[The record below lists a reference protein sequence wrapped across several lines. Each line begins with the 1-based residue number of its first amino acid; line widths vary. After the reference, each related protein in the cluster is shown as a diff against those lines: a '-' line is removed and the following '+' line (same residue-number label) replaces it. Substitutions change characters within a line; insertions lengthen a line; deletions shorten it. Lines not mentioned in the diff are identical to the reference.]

1 MTGRRVIGGIGVAA
15 IAFGGLQVLLNLE
28 AASPFGLAAF
38 LVAVVILDDLVLM
51 PLALAAGWLVGRAVP
66 PAARSSVRVALIV
79 FAGLLLV
86 GLPFALSPSRDG
98 ESGTLLTEP
107 YMRNLAVLATIIATG
122 LALDLVR
129 RRARRG
135 RSRGATANGT
145 TASPD

>member
-1 MTGRRVIGGIGVAA
+1 MSGRRVVGGIGVAA

-98 ESGTLLTEP
+98 ESGTLLTQP
-107 YMRNLAVLATIIATG
+107 YVRNLGVLAAIIATG

-129 RRARRG
+129 RRARRA
-135 RSRGATANGT
+135 REDRATATGT
-145 TASPD
+145 TPSLE

>member
-66 PAARSSVRVALIV
+66 PSARSSVRVALIV

-107 YMRNLAVLATIIATG
+107 YVRNLAVLAAIIATG

-129 RRARRG
+129 RRVRRAPEDT
-135 RSRGATANGT
+135 ATANRT
-145 TASPD
+145 TPSLE

>member
-1 MTGRRVIGGIGVAA
+1 M
-15 IAFGGLQVLLNLE
+15 
-28 AASPFGLAAF
+28 
-38 LVAVVILDDLVLM
+38 AVVILDDLILI
-51 PLALAAGWLVGRAVP
+51 PSALAAGWLVGRAVP
-66 PAARSSVRVALIV
+66 PTARSSVRVALIV

-107 YMRNLAVLATIIATG
+107 YLRNLAVLAAIIATG

-135 RSRGATANGT
+135 RAGGATANGT
-145 TASPD
+145 AAPLA